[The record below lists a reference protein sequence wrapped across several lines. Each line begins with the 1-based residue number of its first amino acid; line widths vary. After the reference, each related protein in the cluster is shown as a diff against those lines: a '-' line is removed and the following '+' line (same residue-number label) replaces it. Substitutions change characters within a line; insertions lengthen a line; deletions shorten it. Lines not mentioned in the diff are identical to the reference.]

1 MSDDEIGYQK
11 PPRHTQFAPGNRAG
25 CFKRKRPSATEIVE
39 RVLNTPIGY
48 PQGKKLTRMSRIELL
63 IRHLGNSALKGD
75 VNAARKLLKMHKH
88 TQRHGDIN
96 QSVVQEF
103 TAEDLSVC

>member
-1 MSDDEIGYQK
+1 MSDHEIGFKK
-11 PPRHTQFAPGNRAG
+11 PPRHTRFAPGNRAG

-39 RVLNTPIGY
+39 RVLNTPIRCRH
-48 PQGKKLTRMSRIELL
+48 GKKLKRVPRIELL

-75 VNAARKLLKMHKH
+75 VGAARKLLKMHKH

-96 QSVVQEF
+96 QPFQEL
-103 TAEDLSVC
+103 TAEDGALG